1 MSMLHRP
8 LLRFSALALAIPL
21 GSSLASAK
29 TPGKTPSEKA
39 PAPPAILPADFA
51 GWQLAAPA
59 ASSAAPE
66 AADNANADLLKED
79 GFAQFASA
87 TYTRN
92 GDKLSVRAIRF
103 EDASGA
109 YAAYTF
115 YRRPGLPKQ
124 EVGFGGVFD
133 GTRVLFWQSALLVD
147 ATFDHITAM
156 SAAEL
161 RELAGS
167 LPKAEGGAGVPPPLP
182 GYLPQPGLDPQSTRY
197 ALGPIGYLR
206 GGGLLPP
213 TLIDFNRGAEVLTA
227 QYSIHDGG
235 DGSLTLIE
243 YPTPQ
248 LAADRARA
256 VAAFLAAGN
265 TPASQWSAQLA
276 SSSPAA
282 LQSRRSGPLLAI
294 SSGGFSSEAA
304 RKLISSVNYSADV
317 TWNHPQGYVSEVS
330 KTARLLVGIIWLTAI
345 LGGTALLLGI
355 FFGGG
360 RALYRRLR
368 GKPASTLAD
377 AEFIS
382 LHLRE

>member
-1 MSMLHRP
+1 MFHRALFRASVVALAAP
-8 LLRFSALALAIPL
+8 LCLNLALA
-21 GSSLASAK
+21 K
-29 TPGKTPSEKA
+29 TAEKA
-39 PAPPAILPADFA
+39 PPLPPILPTDFA

-59 ASSAAPE
+59 TTSTAPE
-66 AADNANADLLKED
+66 AADNPNADLLKED

-87 TYTRN
+87 TYIRN
-92 GDKLSVRAIRF
+92 GDKLSVHAIRF
-103 EDASGA
+103 VDASGA

-133 GTRVLFWQSALLVD
+133 GTRVLFWQSATLVD
-147 ATFDHITAM
+147 ATFDHLTGM

-161 RELAGS
+161 RELAGY
-167 LPKAEGGAGVPPPLP
+167 LPKADGGAGVPPPLP
-182 GYLPQPGLDPQSTRY
+182 GYLPQSGLDPQSTRY
-197 ALGPIGYLR
+197 ALGPIGYVR

-213 TLIDFNRGAEVLTA
+213 SLVDFNRGAEVITA
-227 QYSIHDGG
+227 QYSIRDGG
-235 DGSLTLIE
+235 DGSLTLID

-248 LAADRARA
+248 LAANRASA

-265 TPASQWSAQLA
+265 TAGSQWTTQLA
-276 SSSPAA
+276 AGGTVA
-282 LQSRRSGPLLAI
+282 LQSRRSGPLLVM
-294 SSGGFSSEAA
+294 SSGSFSAEAA
-304 RKLISSVNYSADV
+304 HKLISNVNYSADV

-330 KTARLLVGIIWLTAI
+330 KTAKLLVGIITLTGI
-345 LGGTALLLGI
+345 LAGTALLLGI
-355 FFGGG
+355 FLGGG

-368 GKPASTLAD
+368 GKPASSLAD

>member
-1 MSMLHRP
+1 MCHRALFRLFAFALAAP
-8 LLRFSALALAIPL
+8 FCLNLALAKP
-21 GSSLASAK
+21 AQK
-29 TPGKTPSEKA
+29 TP
-39 PAPPAILPADFA
+39 PPPPLLPTDFA

-59 ASSAAPE
+59 TTSIAPE
-66 AADNANADLLKED
+66 AADGANGDLLKED
-79 GFAQFASA
+79 GFTQFASA

-103 EDASGA
+103 DDASGA

-124 EVGFGGVFD
+124 EVGLGGVFD
-133 GTRVLFWQSALLVD
+133 GTRVLFWQGSILVD
-147 ATFDHITAM
+147 ATFDHLTAM

-161 RELAGS
+161 RELAAS
-167 LPKAEGGAGVPPPLP
+167 LPKPEGGAGVPPPLP
-182 GYLPQPGLDPQSTRY
+182 GYLPQAGLDPQSTRY
-197 ALGPIGYLR
+197 ALGPIGYER
-206 GGGLLPP
+206 GGGVLPP
-213 TLIDFNRGAEVLTA
+213 TLVDFNRGAEVITA
-227 QYSIHDGG
+227 QYTVRDGG
-235 DGSLTLIE
+235 DGSLTLID

-248 LAADRARA
+248 LAINRAQA

-265 TPASQWSAQLA
+265 TAGAQWTTQLA
-276 SSSPAA
+276 ASAPAA
-282 LQSRRSGPLLAI
+282 LQSRRSGPLLI
-294 SSGGFSSEAA
+294 VSSGSFSSEAA
-304 RKLISSVNYSADV
+304 RKLISGVNYSPDV

-330 KTARLLVGIIWLTAI
+330 KTAKLLVGIVYLTAI

-360 RALYRRLR
+360 RALYRRMR

>member
-1 MSMLHRP
+1 MQMSMFHRHLFRP
-8 LLRFSALALAIPL
+8 LTLALAA
-21 GSSLASAK
+21 SLCLNLAIAK
-29 TPGKTPSEKA
+29 TAQKA
-39 PAPPAILPADFA
+39 SPTAPILPTDFA
-51 GWQLAAPA
+51 GWQLAAPTTT
-59 ASSAAPE
+59 SAAPE
-66 AADNANADLLKED
+66 SADSANADLLKED

-87 TYTRN
+87 TYLRN
-92 GDKLSVRAIRF
+92 GDKFSVHAIRF
-103 EDASGA
+103 TDASGA

-133 GTRVLFWQSALLVD
+133 GTRVLFWQSATLVD
-147 ATFDHITAM
+147 ATFDHLTGM

-182 GYLPQPGLDPQSTRY
+182 GYLPQAGLDPQSTRY
-197 ALGPIGYLR
+197 ALGPIGYVR

-213 TLIDFNRGAEVLTA
+213 SLIDFNRGAEVITA
-227 QYSIHDGG
+227 QYSGRDG
-235 DGSLTLIE
+235 DGVLTLID

-248 LAADRARA
+248 LAANRASA
-256 VAAFLAAGN
+256 LAAFLTAGN
-265 TPASQWSAQLA
+265 SAGAQWTTQLA
-276 SSSPAA
+276 ASSPAA
-282 LQSRRSGPLLAI
+282 LQSRRSGPLLAM
-294 SSGGFSSEAA
+294 SSGSFSAEAA
-304 RKLISSVNYSADV
+304 RKLISSANYSADV

-345 LGGTALLLGI
+345 LGGTALLLGV
-355 FFGGG
+355 FLGGG

-382 LHLRE
+382 LHLRD

>member
-1 MSMLHRP
+1 MFHRT
-8 LLRFSALALAIPL
+8 LLRVSAFALAAPLCLSLALA
-21 GSSLASAK
+21 K
-29 TPGKTPSEKA
+29 TAEKA
-39 PAPPAILPADFA
+39 PPAPPLLPTDFA
-51 GWQLAAPA
+51 GWQLAVPATTSTAPQ
-59 ASSAAPE
+59 
-66 AADNANADLLKED
+66 AADDANADLLKED

-103 EDASGA
+103 ADASGA

-133 GTRVLFWQSALLVD
+133 GTRVLFWQSATLVD
-147 ATFDHITAM
+147 ATFDHLTGM

-161 RELAGS
+161 RELAGYI
-167 LPKAEGGAGVPPPLP
+167 PKADGGAGVPPPLP
-182 GYLPQPGLDPQSTRY
+182 GYLPQAGLDPQSTRY
-197 ALGPIGYLR
+197 ALGPIGYVR

-213 TLIDFNRGAEVLTA
+213 ALIDFNRSAEVITA
-227 QYSIHDGG
+227 QYSSREGG
-235 DGSLTLIE
+235 DGALTLID

-265 TPASQWSAQLA
+265 TAGAQWTTQLA
-276 SSSPAA
+276 ASSAAA
-282 LQSRRSGPLLAI
+282 LQSRRSGPLLAV
-294 SSGGFSSEAA
+294 SSGTLSPDAA
-304 RKLISSVNYSADV
+304 HKLISSVNYSADV
-317 TWNHPQGYVSEVS
+317 TWNHPEGYVSDVT
-330 KTARLLVGIIWLTAI
+330 KTAKLLIGIISLTAI

-368 GKPASTLAD
+368 GKPASSLAD

>member
-1 MSMLHRP
+1 MSMFHRH
-8 LLRFSALALAIPL
+8 LFRIGTLTLAGFVCLNTALA
-21 GSSLASAK
+21 K
-29 TPGKTPSEKA
+29 TAEKA
-39 PAPPAILPADFA
+39 PATPPILPTDFA

-59 ASSAAPE
+59 TTSAAPE
-66 AADNANADLLKED
+66 AADGANADLLRED
-79 GFAQFASA
+79 GFAQFSSG

-103 EDASGA
+103 ADASGA

-133 GTRVLFWQSALLVD
+133 GTRVLFWQSATLVD
-147 ATFDHITAM
+147 ATFDHLTGM

-161 RELAGS
+161 RELAGY
-167 LPKAEGGAGVPPPLP
+167 LPKAESGAGVPPPLP
-182 GYLPQPGLDPQSTRY
+182 GYLPQAGLDPESSRY
-197 ALGPIGYLR
+197 ALGPIGYVR

-213 TLIDFNRGAEVLTA
+213 ALVDFNRGAEVITA
-227 QYSIHDGG
+227 RYSRDGG
-235 DGSLTLIE
+235 DGFLTLID

-248 LAADRARA
+248 LSADRARA

-265 TPASQWSAQLA
+265 TAGAQWTTQLA
-276 SSSPAA
+276 ESTPAA
-282 LQSRRSGPLLAI
+282 LQSRRSGPLLAV
-294 SSGGFSSEAA
+294 SSGAFSSDAA
-304 RKLISSVNYSADV
+304 HKLISSVNYSADV
-317 TWNHPQGYVSEVS
+317 TWNHPQGYVSEVT
-330 KTARLLVGIIWLTAI
+330 KTAKLLIGIISLTAI

-368 GKPASTLAD
+368 GKPVSSLAD

>member
-1 MSMLHRP
+1 MSHRH
-8 LLRFSALALAIPL
+8 LFRIGTLALAGFL
-21 GSSLASAK
+21 CLNLALAK
-29 TPGKTPSEKA
+29 TAEKA
-39 PAPPAILPADFA
+39 PPPPPILPTDFA
-51 GWQLAAPA
+51 GWQLSAPA
-59 ASSAAPE
+59 TTSTAPE
-66 AADNANADLLKED
+66 RADDANADLLKED
-79 GFAQFASA
+79 GFAQFATA

-103 EDASGA
+103 VDASGA

-133 GTRVLFWQSALLVD
+133 GTRVLFWQSATLVD
-147 ATFDHITAM
+147 ATFDHLTGM

-161 RELAGS
+161 RELARS
-167 LPKAEGGAGVPPPLP
+167 LPKADGGAGVPPPLP
-182 GYLPQPGLDPQSTRY
+182 GYLPQTGLDPQSTRY
-197 ALGPIGYLR
+197 ALGPIGYVR

-213 TLIDFNRGAEVLTA
+213 SLVDFNRGAEVLTA

-235 DGSLTLIE
+235 DGSLTLID

-248 LAADRARA
+248 LAANRASA
-256 VAAFLAAGN
+256 VAAFLTAGN
-265 TPASQWSAQLA
+265 TAGAQWTTELA
-276 SSSPAA
+276 AGSPAA

-294 SSGGFSSEAA
+294 SCGSFSAEAA
-304 RKLISSVNYSADV
+304 RRLISSVNYNADV

-330 KTARLLVGIIWLTAI
+330 KTAKLLVGILTLTAV
-345 LGGTALLLGI
+345 LGGAALLLGI
-355 FFGGG
+355 FLGGG

-368 GKPASTLAD
+368 GKPVSALAD